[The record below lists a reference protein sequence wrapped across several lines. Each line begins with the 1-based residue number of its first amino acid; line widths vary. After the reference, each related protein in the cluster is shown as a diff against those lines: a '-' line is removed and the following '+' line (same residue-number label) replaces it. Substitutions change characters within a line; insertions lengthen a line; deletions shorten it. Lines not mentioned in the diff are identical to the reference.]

1 MLYLALTSEDFHLP
15 ATNLTRELLYEK
27 AEGHVFP
34 WEGEE
39 VVLMGYVRVIRRY
52 ILSLFYSIIDMEML
66 CILWV

>member
-1 MLYLALTSEDFHLP
+1 MLYLALTSEDLHLQ

-27 AEGHVFP
+27 AEGHIFP

-52 ILSLFYSIIDMEML
+52 ILSLFLIS
-66 CILWV
+66 